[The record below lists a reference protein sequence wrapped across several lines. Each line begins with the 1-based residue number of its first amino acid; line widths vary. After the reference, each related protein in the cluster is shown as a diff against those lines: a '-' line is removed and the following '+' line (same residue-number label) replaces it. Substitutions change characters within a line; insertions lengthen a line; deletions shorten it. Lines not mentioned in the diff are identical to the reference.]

1 MGAYTCQFGTV
12 HKMCRCPTP
21 HSIPCPTPDKCSET
35 RYIGE
40 APEA

>member
-21 HSIPCPTPDKCSET
+21 DKCSET